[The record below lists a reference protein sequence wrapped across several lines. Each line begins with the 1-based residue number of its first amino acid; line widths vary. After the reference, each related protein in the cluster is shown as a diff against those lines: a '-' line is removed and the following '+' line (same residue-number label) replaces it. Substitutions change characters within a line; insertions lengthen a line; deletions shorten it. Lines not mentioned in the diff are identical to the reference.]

1 MDYRSQVIEAHN
13 HETGRFDSTG
23 HVDCCRVIGAAVEAS
38 MKLAYRPQVGRM
50 VVPLVVQSASN
61 LTSVVFKDVKLARER
76 RVVKRLAVQVFPDD
90 AAFALRIVTE
100 SMKRLQKHPY
110 NLEVCATEMRSC
122 IELGNAILNLRF

>member
-1 MDYRSQVIEAHN
+1 MDYRSHVIEARN
-13 HETGRFDSTG
+13 HETRWFHSTY

-38 MKLAYRPQVGRM
+38 LKLAYRPQVGRM

-61 LTSVVFKDVKLARER
+61 LTSVVFQDVELARER
-76 RVVKRLAVQVFPDD
+76 RVVKRVAVRAFPDD

-110 NLEVCATEMRSC
+110 NLEVCATDVRSC
-122 IELGNAILNLRF
+122 IELGNAILNPRF

>member
-38 MKLAYRPQVGRM
+38 LKLAYRPQVGRM
-50 VVPLVVQSASN
+50 VVPLVQSASN
-61 LTSVVFKDVKLARER
+61 LTSVVFQDVNLARER
-76 RVVKRLAVQVFPDD
+76 RVVKRLLVQVFPDD

-110 NLEVCATEMRSC
+110 NLKVCATHMRFCS
-122 IELGNAILNLRF
+122 ELGNAVLNPRF